1 MDYPSPM
8 DTTINRYLSFLDNG
22 KTERECVNEIIK
34 IASSKGYKD
43 VLSLSEI
50 KEGDNVYFN
59 QYGKSIAL
67 FHIGHDKIENG
78 MNILGGH
85 IDSPRLDIKM
95 NPLYES
101 DGLVYLDTHYYGGI
115 KKYQWVAMPLSIHGV
130 VVKKDGTKKEIVIGE
145 DGDNAL
151 CITDLLPHIAQKQMK
166 KNASEFIEGEDLDLL
181 IGLNDEKTEENEDKE
196 NKDKGK
202 KRILSILK
210 EKYDIDEK
218 DFQSAELEVV
228 PEGKSRIMG
237 LDGSMVLS
245 YGQDD
250 RVCSF
255 ASLDAFLEEEDPYRT
270 TCCLIVDKE
279 EIGSVGSTGMDSKF
293 LESATSE
300 VLERLHL
307 YSSLTLSRVLRNSMM
322 LSSDVSAAFD
332 PIYSNLFD
340 KKNASFMG
348 KGVVF
353 NKYTGSRG
361 KSGASDANAE
371 FIGKLRKAMD
381 DASVEYQMC
390 EMAKVDVGGGGTIAK
405 YAAYYG
411 MQVIDAGVPVLSM
424 HAPYEVTAV
433 KDILSA
439 KDCYKA
445 FLKVK

>member
-1 MDYPSPM
+1 MDS
-8 DTTINRYLSFLDNG
+8 TIKRYLSFLNNG
-22 KTERECVNEIIK
+22 KTERECVNQIIK
-34 IASSKGYKD
+34 IAEKNGYQD
-43 VLSLSEI
+43 VLNLKTI
-50 KEGDNVYFN
+50 DVGDKFYFN
-59 QYGKSIAL
+59 NQSKSIAL
-67 FHIGHDKIENG
+67 FHIGKDNIENG

-115 KKYQWVAMPLSIHGV
+115 KKYQWVTLPLSIHGV

-151 CITDLLPHIAQKQMK
+151 CITDLLPHIAQEQMK
-166 KNASEFIEGEDLDLL
+166 KNASEFIEGENLDLL
-181 IGLNDEKTEENEDKE
+181 IGLYDEKKNDDANDKKE
-196 NKDKGK
+196 KDAGK
-202 KRILSILK
+202 KRILEILK
-210 EKYDIDEK
+210 DKYDIEEK
-218 DFQSAELEVV
+218 DFLSAELEVV
-228 PEGKSRIMG
+228 PEGKARLMG
-237 LDGSMVLS
+237 LDSSMILS

-255 ASLDAFLEEEDPYRT
+255 TSFEAMMEEENPFRT

-293 LESATSE
+293 LENATAE
-300 VLERLHL
+300 VLDKLNR
-307 YSSLTLSRVLRNSMM
+307 YSSLTLSRVLRNSLM
-322 LSSDVSAAFD
+322 LSSDVNAAYD
-332 PIYSNLFD
+332 PMYSNLFD
-340 KKNASFMG
+340 KKNSSFLG

-371 FIGKLRKAMD
+371 FLSKIRKAMD
-381 DASVEYQMC
+381 DANVDYQMA

-411 MQVIDAGVPVLSM
+411 MQVIDCGVAVLSM
-424 HAPYEVTAV
+424 HAPFEVTSV
-433 KDILSA
+433 KDVLTA
-439 KDCYKA
+439 KNAYKA
-445 FLKVK
+445 FLKIK

>member
-1 MDYPSPM
+1 MDS
-8 DTTINRYLSFLDNG
+8 TIKRYLSFLNNG
-22 KTERECVNEIIK
+22 KTERECVNQIIK
-34 IASSKGYKD
+34 IAENNGYQD
-43 VLSLSEI
+43 VLNLKTI
-50 KEGDNVYFN
+50 DVGDKFYFN
-59 QYGKSIAL
+59 NQGKSIAL
-67 FHIGHDKIENG
+67 FHIGKDDIENG

-115 KKYQWVAMPLSIHGV
+115 KKYQWVTLPLSIHGV

-151 CITDLLPHIAQKQMK
+151 CITDLLPHIAQEQMK
-166 KNASEFIEGEDLDLL
+166 KNASEFIEGENLDLL
-181 IGLNDEKTEENEDKE
+181 IGLYDEKKNDDANDKKE
-196 NKDKGK
+196 KDAGK
-202 KRILSILK
+202 KRILEILK
-210 EKYDIDEK
+210 DKYDIEEK
-218 DFQSAELEVV
+218 DFLSAELEVV
-228 PEGKSRIMG
+228 PEGKARLMG
-237 LDGSMVLS
+237 LDSSMILS

-255 ASLDAFLEEEDPYRT
+255 TSFEAMMEEENPFRT

-293 LESATSE
+293 LENATAE
-300 VLERLHL
+300 VLDKLNR
-307 YSSLTLSRVLRNSMM
+307 YSSLTLSRVLRNSLM
-322 LSSDVSAAFD
+322 LSSDVNAAYD
-332 PIYSNLFD
+332 PMYSNLFD
-340 KKNASFMG
+340 KKNSSFLG

-371 FIGKLRKAMD
+371 FLSKIRKAMD
-381 DASVEYQMC
+381 DANVDYQMA

-411 MQVIDAGVPVLSM
+411 MQVIDCGVAVLSM
-424 HAPYEVTAV
+424 HAPFEVTSV
-433 KDILSA
+433 KDVLTA
-439 KDCYKA
+439 KNAYKA
-445 FLKVK
+445 FLKIK